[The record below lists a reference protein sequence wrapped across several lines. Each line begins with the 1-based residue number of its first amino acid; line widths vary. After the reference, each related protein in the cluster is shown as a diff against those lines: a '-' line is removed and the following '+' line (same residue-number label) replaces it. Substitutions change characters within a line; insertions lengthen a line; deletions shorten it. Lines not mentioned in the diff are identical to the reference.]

1 VAEYVQVIT
10 TVDSQETAASI
21 AETVVS
27 ARLAACAQ
35 VAGPITSAYW
45 WEGEVATATEWLVIM
60 KTRQIRYDALAELLQ
75 QIHPYDVPEILAVP
89 VVAGNS
95 AYLAW
100 IDRETAPG
108 SA

>member
-1 VAEYVQVIT
+1 MAEYVQVIT

-35 VAGPITSAYW
+35 IAGPITSAYW

-100 IDRETAPG
+100 IDRETASG

>member
-1 VAEYVQVIT
+1 MQVIT
-10 TVDSQETAASI
+10 TVDSQETARRCRNGCLGTAGS
-21 AETVVS
+21 
-27 ARLAACAQ
+27 LAQ
-35 VAGPITSAYW
+35 VAAITSAYW
-45 WEGEVATATEWLVIM
+45 WEGRVATATEWLVIM

-100 IDRETAPG
+100 IDRETASG